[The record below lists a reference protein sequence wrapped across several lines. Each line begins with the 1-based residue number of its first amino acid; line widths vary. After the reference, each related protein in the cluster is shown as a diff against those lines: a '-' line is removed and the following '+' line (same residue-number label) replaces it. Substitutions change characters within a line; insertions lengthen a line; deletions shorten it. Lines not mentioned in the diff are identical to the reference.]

1 MTTMT
6 VRNGVDVDRL
16 VQTIGAIG
24 EDANI
29 GRFTFKARTTWE
41 DGGSSRS
48 EIHAF
53 DHMGQG
59 TSHAMVHT
67 LAGDEP
73 DVLLGKDSGPNAV
86 ELALAALG
94 FCYSVGFAYNAAARG
109 YELEELTF
117 DVEGDL
123 DLRNFVG
130 IADGPR
136 PGFTEIRVTT
146 RARAKNASA
155 EELEELCAYVQE
167 TSPVRDILANPVP
180 VKTSIEVL

>member
-1 MTTMT
+1 MTTTTM
-6 VRNGVDVDRL
+6 RNGVDVDRL

-24 EDANI
+24 EDPNI
-29 GRFTFKARTTWE
+29 GRFTFKARTSWD
-41 DGGSSRS
+41 DGGTSRA

-94 FCYSVGFAYNAAARG
+94 FCYAVGFAYNAAARG
-109 YELEELTF
+109 YDLEELTF

-130 IADGPR
+130 IPEGPR
-136 PGFTEIRVTT
+136 PGFTEIRVKT
-146 RARAKNASA
+146 RARAKNATT
-155 EELEELCAYVQE
+155 EELEELCKYVQD
-167 TSPVRDILANPVP
+167 TSPVRDILVNPVP
-180 VKTSIEVL
+180 VKTSLEVL